1 MARSDDD
8 DSDKKFNV
16 PVTPE
21 INQAPLRMQNNM
33 RNAPQAKRTL
43 RLESIQEG
51 AM

>member
-33 RNAPQAKRTL
+33 RTPQAKRTL